1 MLAAQWRRT
10 APQAPFYLSINLS
23 ASVLRDPDL
32 PDYVAQVLKETG
44 VPPDALKFEVTEAAL
59 IGNVGAA
66 REALERLHAM
76 GIQLMLDDFG
86 TGFSSLNYLQ
96 LFPLDYVKLDRPF
109 VARTF
114 SDRVNSGMMS
124 AMLNMISSMGLT
136 AIAEMVETEAAA
148 DALRKLGCEFGQ
160 GYFFSEPVQAEVALQ
175 YLRGEPFV
183 LRSRATTSIVEAP
196 SAAGASVSGT
206 ISALASSERGGP
218 ARANTASSAS
228 PADDSP
234 TLVIPVVGEPE
245 PEPESESELD
255 QNAARGR
262 QWRS

>member
-1 MLAAQWRRT
+1 
-10 APQAPFYLSINLS
+10 
-23 ASVLRDPDL
+23 
-32 PDYVAQVLKETG
+32 
-44 VPPDALKFEVTEAAL
+44 
-59 IGNVGAA
+59 
-66 REALERLHAM
+66 
-76 GIQLMLDDFG
+76 
-86 TGFSSLNYLQ
+86 
-96 LFPLDYVKLDRPF
+96 LDYVKLDRPF

-206 ISALASSERGGP
+206 ISALASSVPRGRLADAGDSGGRR
-218 ARANTASSAS
+218 ARAGAGVGVGAGSERRSGSAMALLRVHGTS
-228 PADDSP
+228 
-234 TLVIPVVGEPE
+234 EPI
-245 PEPESESELD
+245 
-255 QNAARGR
+255 
-262 QWRS
+262 